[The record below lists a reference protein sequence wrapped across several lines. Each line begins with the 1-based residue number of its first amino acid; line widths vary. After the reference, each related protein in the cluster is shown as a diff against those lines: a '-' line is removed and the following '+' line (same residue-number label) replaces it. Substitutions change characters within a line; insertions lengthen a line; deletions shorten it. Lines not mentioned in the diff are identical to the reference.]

1 MADEI
6 LPNLSTELPDVGAD
20 DDTWGGILN
29 NNFRILDNAVTL
41 GQLNKTLSNMD
52 VTLTDAEAAKGV
64 INLTGTLTAN
74 VNVIIPATPVR
85 LYLVRNG
92 TTGAFSVTVKTPL
105 GTGITVAQ
113 GFNTLLYSDATNVVQ
128 GATSV
133 GGTFSAA
140 NVTLSGNLTVAG
152 TTALQTAS
160 ATNFSYTGTLTGG
173 TGVIN
178 IGSGQ
183 IYKDAAGN
191 VGIGVTP
198 KAWASGFRAIE
209 LPAVGS
215 FGTAGDFNQVITNG
229 YFNGTNYIY
238 SSTGFASRFVQQ
250 NGQHQWYTAPSGT
263 AGNAITF
270 TQAMTLTQ
278 GGNLLVGTTVDSGRL
293 TVGVNAGDT
302 SQFITLRHESNVRQ
316 IWAHE
321 TAGNARPLEIKSQQ
335 LVFRDDTAERARIT
349 SGGYFKASNTG
360 TYPIAGVSGDN
371 SAGAQHQL
379 NSNQNAST
387 LILSNSNTGLA
398 AINADSYLPSG
409 AAGVHFRGV
418 LNASQVFL
426 VQANGNVQNT
436 NNSYGAISDRKV
448 KFDIVDAPSYLE
460 RFMRIRFRKFKFIGT
475 DYDQFGV
482 VAQELQ
488 EVFPGLVDETP
499 DTVEV
504 KKTRTVEVP
513 AVLDEEGNETSPAT
527 TREEEYIERE
537 PNGEVTLSVKYSVL
551 AQMQG
556 KVIQELNAKV
566 ESQAS
571 IIDTLIARIEALESK

>member
-52 VTLTDAEAAKGV
+52 VTLTDAEAARGV

-113 GFNTLLYSDATNVVQ
+113 GFNTLLYSDGTNVVQ

-198 KAWASGFRAIE
+198 SAWASGFRAIE

-250 NGQHQWYTAPSGT
+250 NGQHQWFTAPSGT
-263 AGNAITF
+263 AGNPITF
-270 TQAMTLTQ
+270 TQAMALDA
-278 GGNLLVGTTVDSGRL
+278 GGNLGVGTTSPTARLDVSGGTGIRVNEDGAG
-293 TVGVNAGDT
+293 TKVIQVRSNFAGVAPAINV
-302 SQFITLRHESNVRQ
+302 SSND
-316 IWAHE
+316 
-321 TAGNARPLEIKSQQ
+321 PLLLQ
-335 LVFRDDTAERARIT
+335 TNNTERARFT

-360 TYPIAGVSGDN
+360 SYAAVASPYHESR
-371 SAGAQHQL
+371 
-379 NSNQNAST
+379 SNANDVVHLFSST
-387 LILSNSNTGLA
+387 STGSSVA
-398 AINADSYLPSG
+398 TVYTVLPSG
-409 AAGVHFRGV
+409 AAGFHYQGV
-418 LNASQVFL
+418 LNSTIVYQVL
-426 VQANGNVQNT
+426 ANGNVQNT

-460 RFMRIRFRKFKFIGT
+460 RFMRIRFRKFKLIGT

-513 AVLDEEGNETSPAT
+513 AVLDEEGNETNPAT
-527 TREEEYIERE
+527 THEEEYTERE

-556 KVIQELNAKV
+556 KVIQELNAKLD
-566 ESQAS
+566 AA
-571 IIDTLIARIEALESK
+571 LARIEALESK